1 MYYASKDNVKLLLFS
16 WKWLTAAYFNLTTSH
31 WAFQNEKKIEGGQPW
46 KSLFFFFPLIFQV
59 CSIQS
64 YACSRW
70 TSSSSGMERG
80 DLAQPVLPS
89 ESILPHRALQKC
101 RLKLCWQYYLA
112 ELIAKPRTPEV
123 PSNPYN
129 SDTTSSHLSSD
140 VTRKDIKKGTDSW

>member
-1 MYYASKDNVKLLLFS
+1 MADSSVFQSHHFPLGFPK
-16 WKWLTAAYFNLTTSH
+16 WKKNWRGTTLKVS
-31 WAFQNEKKIEGGQPW
+31 
-46 KSLFFFFPLIFQV
+46 FFFFPLIFQV